1 MTVKQAPMIKLVVLK
16 EHKERSDDKYYCVQH
31 TLMTYIDETYKI
43 YQDSGELLPIFFEI
57 LKKVKAIVGEG
68 KSPNQA
74 QQSWRDQYAEIMKK
88 SKYKYEI
95 LAEENEQ
102 EENKVV
108 N

>member
-1 MTVKQAPMIKLVVLK
+1 MTFDEIFIALK
-16 EHKERSDDKYYCVQH
+16 
-31 TLMTYIDETYKI
+31 
-43 YQDSGELLPIFFEI
+43 
-57 LKKVKAIVGEG
+57 EG